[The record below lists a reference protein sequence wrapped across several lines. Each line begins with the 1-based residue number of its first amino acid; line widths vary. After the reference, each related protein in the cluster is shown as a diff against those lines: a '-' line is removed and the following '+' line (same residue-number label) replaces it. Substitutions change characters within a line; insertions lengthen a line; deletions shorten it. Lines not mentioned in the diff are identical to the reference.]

1 MILIF
6 FPYLEDNWCDNALDL
21 INNHLIVDEN
31 GPDGINCQWL
41 VYTANADN
49 FITLEFSNITVRGL

>member
-6 FPYLEDNWCDNALDL
+6 FSYLEDNWCDNALDL

-31 GPDGINCQWL
+31 WPDGIHCQWL
-41 VYTANADN
+41 VYTATADN
-49 FITLEFSNITVRGL
+49 YITLEFSNIMVRDL